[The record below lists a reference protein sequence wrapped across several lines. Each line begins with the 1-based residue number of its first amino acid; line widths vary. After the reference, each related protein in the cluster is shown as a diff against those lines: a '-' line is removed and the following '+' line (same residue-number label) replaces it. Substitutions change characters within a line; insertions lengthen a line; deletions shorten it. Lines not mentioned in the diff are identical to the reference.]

1 MIASFAAELLKL
13 RKRPAVWVLGVLLL
27 SVLVT
32 FGYLLS
38 YLILSFPPPGLATS
52 GVTPAELKRS
62 LYPENLVPNVLSM
75 VNGLGGTLVLILGAL
90 SSGSEYGWETVK
102 TMLTQR
108 PTRLGILG
116 GKLLALGL
124 TVLLLVL
131 ALFVVGTVCSLVIA
145 LLDQATIAWPP
156 AGEVVRALG
165 AAWLVLALWTS
176 IGFALATL
184 FRGTALAIGLGLVYM
199 LVLEGIVGGIFGQV
213 EIIRT
218 IRQAL
223 PGSNAGALTGS
234 FRSTLATGPQLPA
247 LVGPGRAT
255 VVLLA
260 YLAGAVLLAVGLFQR
275 RDVV

>member
-1 MIASFAAELLKL
+1 MIASFSAELLKL

-27 SVLVT
+27 AVLVT

-38 YLILSFPPPGLATS
+38 YLILTFPPPGLATS

-62 LYPENLVPNVLSM
+62 LYPENLLPNVLSM

-90 SSGSEYGWETVK
+90 SVGSEYGWETVK

-108 PTRLGILG
+108 PTRLGVLG

-124 TVLLLVL
+124 TLLLLVL
-131 ALFVVGTVCSLVIA
+131 ALFVAGTVCSLLFA
-145 LLDQATIAWPP
+145 LLDQATVTWPS

-165 AAWLVLALWTS
+165 AAWLVLALWTGL
-176 IGFALATL
+176 GFALATL

-213 EIIRT
+213 EFIRT

-223 PGSNAGALTGS
+223 PGSNAGALIGS
-234 FRSTLATGPQLPA
+234 FRSTLAATPQIPPLI
-247 LVGPGRAT
+247 GPGRAAL
-255 VVLLA
+255 VLLA
-260 YLAGAVLLAVGLFQR
+260 YLAGSILLAAGLFQR